1 MIYSYYK
8 SKKIVGDK
16 KMQKSNFFI
25 PILLLSIIFIS
36 NLNGNNRIFLDNQAT
51 EYLAFCDQ
59 MPEPVGGLP
68 EIYKLIEYPE
78 LAKRKGVE
86 GKVYVLAFINENG
99 GVDDVKVIKGIGAGC
114 DEATIDAVKKSKFT
128 VGKSGGNPA
137 KVKLS
142 LQIQFKLG

>member
-1 MIYSYYK
+1 
-8 SKKIVGDK
+8 
-16 KMQKSNFFI
+16 MQKSKFFF
-25 PILLLSIIFIS
+25 PILILTILFIS
-36 NLNGNNRIFLDNQAT
+36 NLNGNNLAIMDNQGT

-78 LAKRKGVE
+78 LAKRKGIE
-86 GKVYVLAFINENG
+86 GKVYALAFINENG
-99 GVDDVKVIKGIGAGC
+99 GVDDVKIIKGIGAGC
-114 DEATIDAVKKSKFT
+114 DEATIDAIKKSKFT
-128 VGKSGGNPA
+128 VGKAAGTPA

>member
-1 MIYSYYK
+1 
-8 SKKIVGDK
+8 
-16 KMQKSNFFI
+16 MQKSKFFI
-25 PILLLSIIFIS
+25 PIIILCLIFLS
-36 NLNGNNRIFLDNQAT
+36 NLNGNNSLYLDNQDT

-68 EIYKLIEYPE
+68 EIYKLISYPE
-78 LAKRKGVE
+78 MAKRAGVE

-114 DEATIDAVKKSKFT
+114 DEATVEAVKKSKFT
-128 VGKSGGNPA
+128 IGISGGNPA

-142 LQIQFKLG
+142 LQIQFKLS